1 MKIEKKENY
10 LLISDDKD
18 SVTDFT
24 SRLTTNHHEFESEN
38 VVINILEYG
47 ELELEEL
54 LGFLELSNIHRA
66 NKKSF
71 VIANDAISIDK
82 IPEELFVVP
91 TLREAEDVI
100 QMEELERELGF

>member
-1 MKIEKKENY
+1 MKIEKKESY
-10 LLISDDKD
+10 LLITDDKD
-18 SVTDFT
+18 SITDFT
-24 SRLTTNHHEFESEN
+24 SRLTTNHHEFENEN
-38 VVINILEYG
+38 VVIDILKYG
-47 ELELEEL
+47 EMELVEL
-54 LGFLELSNIHRA
+54 LGFLELSTIHRA

-71 VIANDAISIDK
+71 VIVNDAINIDK

>member
-1 MKIEKKENY
+1 MRIEKKENY
-10 LLISDDKD
+10 LLITDDKD
-18 SVTDFT
+18 SITDFA
-24 SRLTTNHHEFESEN
+24 SRLTTNHHQFENEN
-38 VVINILEYG
+38 VVVDILKYG

-54 LGFLELSNIHRA
+54 LGFLELSTVHRA

-71 VIANDAISIDK
+71 VIANDAINIDK